1 MLAPGA
7 QIASVGATSIL
18 STISSVATKIEE
30 LSETTLKPLME
41 NLTEGT
47 GALKDFSV
55 DIPIILENLKA
66 FSVDLKD
73 TTRRFKVFLGRN
85 TKRVDT
91 ILTDVEVASGN
102 LSDLTIEFRKTRKRV
117 DHLLASMDT
126 LIASNRETIDHSITD
141 LHYTLEVI
149 ATHVREIASNLES
162 TTRNMNEFT
171 AEIRR
176 NPSTIIRG
184 REVNADSASGN

>member
-1 MLAPGA
+1 MAMKL
-7 QIASVGATSIL
+7 
-18 STISSVATKIEE
+18 EE
-30 LSETTLKPLME
+30 LSETSLKPLLE

-47 GALKDFSV
+47 SALKDLSIDV
-55 DIPIILENLKA
+55 PIILDNIKT

-73 TTRRFKVFLGRN
+73 ITHRAKGFLGRN

-91 ILTDVEVASGN
+91 ILTDMEIASGN
-102 LSDLTIEFRKTRKRV
+102 ISDLTIEFRKTRKNI
-117 DHLLASMDT
+117 DHLLGSMDT
-126 LIASNRETIDHSITD
+126 LITQNRETIDHSLTD

-149 ATHVREIASNLES
+149 ATHIREIATNLES

-184 REVNADSASGN
+184 REVNSE